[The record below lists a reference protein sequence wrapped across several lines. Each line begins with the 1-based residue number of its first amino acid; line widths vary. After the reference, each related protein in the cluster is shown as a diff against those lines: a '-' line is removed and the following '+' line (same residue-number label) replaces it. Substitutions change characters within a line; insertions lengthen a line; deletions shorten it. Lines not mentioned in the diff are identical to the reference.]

1 LRLIVNNL
9 RFLILPWVRCA
20 NLASKVLARCGR
32 QLPEDFA
39 ARYGDA
45 PVFNTPY
52 IYVTVTLYL
61 APLQGASP
69 RVFRSQG

>member
-1 LRLIVNNL
+1 
-9 RFLILPWVRCA
+9 
-20 NLASKVLARCGR
+20 
-32 QLPEDFA
+32 
-39 ARYGDA
+39 
-45 PVFNTPY
+45 VFNTPY